1 MMTRCE
7 KCFRPIEAEDLV
19 EEDNPDDPLQPLHFH
34 FYCLPDFVKDQGE
47 DREDFNF
54 P

>member
-7 KCFRPIEAEDLV
+7 KCDLPIEAEDLV
-19 EEDNPDDPLQPLHFH
+19 EDENLADPLQPLQFH
-34 FYCLPDFVKDQGE
+34 YWCIPGSDQE
-47 DREDFNF
+47 A